1 MAESAKAGDEVPL
14 SIVPAESMEIVT
26 VHYNEEPCTFVSSDA
41 ETNTFNY
48 TFTMPASDVTLNI
61 EVREMAPTEYSIYYD
76 NSDTFNFVNVPQS
89 AVSGTEI
96 TFYVNVTD
104 LSLGITS
111 IAYGSELG
119 EFCKQEGDVKL
130 QPDYKQ
136 YTFKFT
142 MPASDVTLNIEV
154 REMAPT
160 EYSIYYDNS
169 DTFNFVNVPQSAVSG
184 TEITFYVNVTDLSLG
199 ITSIAYGSEL
209 GEFCKQ
215 EGDVKLQPDY
225 KQYTFKFTMP
235 AHDVSLDV
243 TTATEYNDITLE
255 GDDHAYI
262 NMLNALVKD
271 DNGDPVLDED
281 GNKMYR
287 GFYNQV
293 VQFTYEVDLGYNY
306 SVTIVGKRTGTHYED
321 QTIFEDNGWDF
332 NSYWTLVMPAEPL
345 TMTIKSSE
353 KNDFVGKALVG
364 NYKGFFIN
372 TTQLGKLERYDATT
386 LEAEIKSNTAFS
398 AKTTDANKF
407 DFQGMISYDEST
419 KQFAYDAAS
428 CEFYGLSG
436 RYDDEMTVAWVSNLL
451 EDMPDNVRFYIMSK
465 NDLSSFISAGNAGGS
480 KYLLEV
486 KTSTGTAYYLFEREG
501 YQLTKVDMEF
511 TNGESLGDASAT
523 GFVMKEGKKLLQYT
537 YDGSTTNLIEK
548 GKEAGSYKPASGSG
562 DELVLDGF
570 GGGKIGTKE
579 GTYTI
584 SDGIVTLTCD
594 GQETKYNIDMNAKT
608 YSPIAD
614 EGEWNG
620 PTDFYV
626 EGSQLAHDGG
636 KDVKGCIKISID
648 KNAIG
653 NPDKGKAYFVAQMR
667 RNAAFNES
675 KRSDNPSWIAA
686 PLFFVSV
693 DHAQAPLPAVY
704 YPGD

>member
-14 SIVPAESMEIVT
+14 SIVPAEGMEIVT

-48 TFTMPASDVTLNI
+48 TFTMPA
-61 EVREMAPTEYSIYYD
+61 
-76 NSDTFNFVNVPQS
+76 
-89 AVSGTEI
+89 
-96 TFYVNVTD
+96 
-104 LSLGITS
+104 
-111 IAYGSELG
+111 
-119 EFCKQEGDVKL
+119 
-130 QPDYKQ
+130 
-136 YTFKFT
+136 
-142 MPASDVTLNIEV
+142 
-154 REMAPT
+154 
-160 EYSIYYDNS
+160 
-169 DTFNFVNVPQSAVSG
+169 
-184 TEITFYVNVTDLSLG
+184 
-199 ITSIAYGSEL
+199 
-209 GEFCKQ
+209 
-215 EGDVKLQPDY
+215 
-225 KQYTFKFTMP
+225 
-235 AHDVSLDV
+235 HDVSLDV

-255 GDDHAYI
+255 GDDYAYI

-398 AKTTDANKF
+398 VKTTDANKF

-451 EDMPDNVRFYIMSK
+451 EDMPDNVCFYIMSK

-523 GFVMKEGKKLLQYT
+523 GFVMKEGEKLLQYT

-614 EGEWNG
+614 KGEWNG
-620 PTDFYV
+620 PNDFYV

-653 NPDKGKAYFVAQMR
+653 NPDKGKAYFVAQYWSSSYKFEDVLSALVTYVYDPSAKTLTLSQIGAGTADGGYGR
-667 RNAAFNES
+667 IDIVLSVSDDKRTLTFTGIDRIYAQFNGS
-675 KRSDNPSWIAA
+675 RYVTVTDLAVP
-686 PLFFVSV
+686 
-693 DHAQAPLPAVY
+693 AQE
-704 YPGD
+704 

>member
-14 SIVPAESMEIVT
+14 SIVPAEGMEIVT

-48 TFTMPASDVTLNI
+48 T
-61 EVREMAPTEYSIYYD
+61 
-76 NSDTFNFVNVPQS
+76 
-89 AVSGTEI
+89 
-96 TFYVNVTD
+96 
-104 LSLGITS
+104 
-111 IAYGSELG
+111 
-119 EFCKQEGDVKL
+119 
-130 QPDYKQ
+130 
-136 YTFKFT
+136 
-142 MPASDVTLNIEV
+142 
-154 REMAPT
+154 
-160 EYSIYYDNS
+160 
-169 DTFNFVNVPQSAVSG
+169 
-184 TEITFYVNVTDLSLG
+184 
-199 ITSIAYGSEL
+199 
-209 GEFCKQ
+209 
-215 EGDVKLQPDY
+215 
-225 KQYTFKFTMP
+225 FTMP

-332 NSYWTLVMPAEPL
+332 NSYWTLVMPAELL

-398 AKTTDANKF
+398 VKTTDANKF

-419 KQFAYDAAS
+419 KQFAYNAAS

-523 GFVMKEGKKLLQYT
+523 GFVMKEGEKLLQYT

-653 NPDKGKAYFVAQMR
+653 NPDKGKAYFVAQYWSSSYKFEDVLSALVTYVYDPSAKTLTLSQIGAGTADGGYGR
-667 RNAAFNES
+667 IDIVLSVSDDKRTLTFTGIDRIYAQFNGS
-675 KRSDNPSWIAA
+675 RYVTVTDLAVP
-686 PLFFVSV
+686 
-693 DHAQAPLPAVY
+693 AQE
-704 YPGD
+704 

>member
-14 SIVPAESMEIVT
+14 SIVPAEGMEIVT

-48 TFTMPASDVTLNI
+48 TFTMPA
-61 EVREMAPTEYSIYYD
+61 
-76 NSDTFNFVNVPQS
+76 
-89 AVSGTEI
+89 
-96 TFYVNVTD
+96 
-104 LSLGITS
+104 
-111 IAYGSELG
+111 
-119 EFCKQEGDVKL
+119 
-130 QPDYKQ
+130 
-136 YTFKFT
+136 
-142 MPASDVTLNIEV
+142 
-154 REMAPT
+154 
-160 EYSIYYDNS
+160 
-169 DTFNFVNVPQSAVSG
+169 
-184 TEITFYVNVTDLSLG
+184 
-199 ITSIAYGSEL
+199 
-209 GEFCKQ
+209 
-215 EGDVKLQPDY
+215 
-225 KQYTFKFTMP
+225 
-235 AHDVSLDV
+235 HDVSLDV

-255 GDDHAYI
+255 GDDYAYI

-386 LEAEIKSNTAFS
+386 LEAEIKSNSAFS
-398 AKTTDANKF
+398 VKTTDANKF

-523 GFVMKEGKKLLQYT
+523 GFVMKEGEKLLQYT

-548 GKEAGSYKPASGSG
+548 GKEAGSYKPASGSD

-653 NPDKGKAYFVAQMR
+653 NPDKGKAYFVAQYWSSSYKFEDVLSALVTYVYDPSAKTLTLSQIGAGTADGGYGR
-667 RNAAFNES
+667 IDIVLSVSDDKRTLTFTGIDRIYAQFNGS
-675 KRSDNPSWIAA
+675 RYVTVTDLAVP
-686 PLFFVSV
+686 
-693 DHAQAPLPAVY
+693 AQE
-704 YPGD
+704 

>member
-14 SIVPAESMEIVT
+14 SIVPAEGMEIVT

-48 TFTMPASDVTLNI
+48 TFTMPA
-61 EVREMAPTEYSIYYD
+61 
-76 NSDTFNFVNVPQS
+76 
-89 AVSGTEI
+89 
-96 TFYVNVTD
+96 
-104 LSLGITS
+104 
-111 IAYGSELG
+111 
-119 EFCKQEGDVKL
+119 
-130 QPDYKQ
+130 
-136 YTFKFT
+136 
-142 MPASDVTLNIEV
+142 
-154 REMAPT
+154 
-160 EYSIYYDNS
+160 
-169 DTFNFVNVPQSAVSG
+169 
-184 TEITFYVNVTDLSLG
+184 
-199 ITSIAYGSEL
+199 
-209 GEFCKQ
+209 
-215 EGDVKLQPDY
+215 
-225 KQYTFKFTMP
+225 
-235 AHDVSLDV
+235 HDVSLDV

-255 GDDHAYI
+255 GDNHAYI

-398 AKTTDANKF
+398 VKTTDANKF

-523 GFVMKEGKKLLQYT
+523 GFVMKEGEKLLQYT

-608 YSPIAD
+608 YSLIAD

-653 NPDKGKAYFVAQMR
+653 NPDKGKAYFVAQYWSSSYKFEDVLSALVTYVYDPSAKTLTLSQIGAGTADGGYGR
-667 RNAAFNES
+667 IDIVLSVSDDKRTLTFTGIDRIYAQFNGS
-675 KRSDNPSWIAA
+675 RYVTVTDLAVP
-686 PLFFVSV
+686 
-693 DHAQAPLPAVY
+693 AQE
-704 YPGD
+704 

>member
-1 MAESAKAGDEVPL
+1 MKNPFLKFLLMGALLAGAAGCSEDDTEASAPSFSITAPTSEDYQVTVAESAKAGDEVPL
-14 SIVPAESMEIVT
+14 SIVPAEGMEIVT

-48 TFTMPASDVTLNI
+48 TFTMPASDVTLDI
-61 EVREMAPTEYSIYYD
+61 EVREMAPAEYSIYYD
-76 NSDTFNFVNVPQS
+76 NASTFNFVNVPQT

-96 TFYVNVTD
+96 TFNINVTD
-104 LSLGITS
+104 LSLGVTS
-111 IAYGSELG
+111 VSYGSELG
-119 EFCKQEGDVKL
+119 EFCQQVGDIKL
-130 QPDYKQ
+130 
-136 YTFKFT
+136 
-142 MPASDVTLNIEV
+142 L
-154 REMAPT
+154 
-160 EYSIYYDNS
+160 
-169 DTFNFVNVPQSAVSG
+169 
-184 TEITFYVNVTDLSLG
+184 
-199 ITSIAYGSEL
+199 
-209 GEFCKQ
+209 
-215 EGDVKLQPDY
+215 PDY

-235 AHDVSLDV
+235 AHDVALEAL
-243 TTATEYNDITLE
+243 TATEYNDITLE

-271 DNGDPVLDED
+271 ENGDPVLDED

-287 GFYNQV
+287 GFYEQV

-306 SVTIVGKRTGTHYED
+306 SVTIVGTRTGTHYED
-321 QTIFEDNGWDF
+321 QAIFEDNGWDF

-345 TMTIKSSE
+345 TMTIQSTE
-353 KNDFVGKALVG
+353 KTDFVGKALVG

-398 AKTTDANKF
+398 VKTTDANEF

-428 CEFYGLSG
+428 CESYGLSG
-436 RYDDEMTVAWVSNLL
+436 RYDDEMTLAWVSNLI
-451 EDMPDNVRFYIMSK
+451 EDMPDNVRFYVMSK

-486 KTSTGTAYYLFEREG
+486 KTTTGTAYYLFEREG

-511 TNGESLGDASAT
+511 TNGESLGDASAS
-523 GFVMKEGKKLLQYT
+523 GFVLKEGEKLLQYT
-537 YDGSTTNLIEK
+537 YDGSATNLLEK
-548 GKEAGSYKPASGSG
+548 GKEAGSYQPASGPG
-562 DELVLDGF
+562 DVLTLDGF

-608 YSPIAD
+608 YSPIAG

-620 PTDFYV
+620 PTTFYV
-626 EGSQLAHDGG
+626 ESDTMGNRGGTLTYGNVKITLTPSTKKAWIWAQYKDEFYNKSDAVNSTVSYVYDAAASTLTLSQVLMGDETGAAWYKRVDIVLKVSADKRTLTFTGIDNLYSGSNPKNYVIVTDLA
-636 KDVKGCIKISID
+636 V
-648 KNAIG
+648 
-653 NPDKGKAYFVAQMR
+653 PAQ
-667 RNAAFNES
+667 E
-675 KRSDNPSWIAA
+675 
-686 PLFFVSV
+686 
-693 DHAQAPLPAVY
+693 
-704 YPGD
+704 

>member
-14 SIVPAESMEIVT
+14 SIVPAEGMEIVT

-48 TFTMPASDVTLNI
+48 TFTMPA
-61 EVREMAPTEYSIYYD
+61 
-76 NSDTFNFVNVPQS
+76 
-89 AVSGTEI
+89 
-96 TFYVNVTD
+96 
-104 LSLGITS
+104 
-111 IAYGSELG
+111 
-119 EFCKQEGDVKL
+119 
-130 QPDYKQ
+130 
-136 YTFKFT
+136 
-142 MPASDVTLNIEV
+142 
-154 REMAPT
+154 
-160 EYSIYYDNS
+160 
-169 DTFNFVNVPQSAVSG
+169 
-184 TEITFYVNVTDLSLG
+184 
-199 ITSIAYGSEL
+199 
-209 GEFCKQ
+209 
-215 EGDVKLQPDY
+215 
-225 KQYTFKFTMP
+225 
-235 AHDVSLDV
+235 HDVSLDV

-255 GDDHAYI
+255 GDDYAYI

-398 AKTTDANKF
+398 VKTTDANKF

-523 GFVMKEGKKLLQYT
+523 GFVMKEGEKLLQYT

-548 GKEAGSYKPASGSG
+548 GKEAGSYKPASGSD

-653 NPDKGKAYFVAQMR
+653 NPDKGKAYFVAQYWSSSYKFEDVLSALVTYVYDPSAKTLTLSQIGAGTADGGYGR
-667 RNAAFNES
+667 IDIVLSVSDDKRTLTFTGIDRIYAQFNGS
-675 KRSDNPSWIAA
+675 RYVTVTDLAVP
-686 PLFFVSV
+686 
-693 DHAQAPLPAVY
+693 AQE
-704 YPGD
+704 

>member
-14 SIVPAESMEIVT
+14 SIVPAEGMEIVT

-48 TFTMPASDVTLNI
+48 T
-61 EVREMAPTEYSIYYD
+61 
-76 NSDTFNFVNVPQS
+76 
-89 AVSGTEI
+89 
-96 TFYVNVTD
+96 
-104 LSLGITS
+104 
-111 IAYGSELG
+111 
-119 EFCKQEGDVKL
+119 
-130 QPDYKQ
+130 
-136 YTFKFT
+136 
-142 MPASDVTLNIEV
+142 
-154 REMAPT
+154 
-160 EYSIYYDNS
+160 
-169 DTFNFVNVPQSAVSG
+169 
-184 TEITFYVNVTDLSLG
+184 
-199 ITSIAYGSEL
+199 
-209 GEFCKQ
+209 
-215 EGDVKLQPDY
+215 
-225 KQYTFKFTMP
+225 FTMP

-332 NSYWTLVMPAEPL
+332 NSYWTLVMPAELL

-398 AKTTDANKF
+398 VKTTDANKF

-523 GFVMKEGKKLLQYT
+523 GFVMKEGEKLLQYT

-653 NPDKGKAYFVAQMR
+653 NPDKGKAYFVAQYWSSSYKFEDVLSALVTYVYDPSAKTLTLSQIGAGTADGGYGR
-667 RNAAFNES
+667 IDIVLSVSDDKRTLTFTGIDRIYAQFNGS
-675 KRSDNPSWIAA
+675 RYVTVTDLAVP
-686 PLFFVSV
+686 
-693 DHAQAPLPAVY
+693 AQE
-704 YPGD
+704 

>member
-1 MAESAKAGDEVPL
+1 
-14 SIVPAESMEIVT
+14 MEIVT

-48 TFTMPASDVTLNI
+48 TFTMPA
-61 EVREMAPTEYSIYYD
+61 
-76 NSDTFNFVNVPQS
+76 
-89 AVSGTEI
+89 
-96 TFYVNVTD
+96 
-104 LSLGITS
+104 
-111 IAYGSELG
+111 
-119 EFCKQEGDVKL
+119 
-130 QPDYKQ
+130 
-136 YTFKFT
+136 
-142 MPASDVTLNIEV
+142 
-154 REMAPT
+154 
-160 EYSIYYDNS
+160 
-169 DTFNFVNVPQSAVSG
+169 
-184 TEITFYVNVTDLSLG
+184 
-199 ITSIAYGSEL
+199 
-209 GEFCKQ
+209 
-215 EGDVKLQPDY
+215 
-225 KQYTFKFTMP
+225 
-235 AHDVSLDV
+235 HDVSLDV

-255 GDDHAYI
+255 GDDYAYI

-398 AKTTDANKF
+398 VKTTDANKF

-428 CEFYGLSG
+428 CGFYGLSG

-523 GFVMKEGKKLLQYT
+523 GFVMKKGEKQLQYT

-653 NPDKGKAYFVAQMR
+653 NPDKGKAYFVAQYWSSSYKFEDVLSALVTYVYDPSAKTLTLSQIGAGTADGGYGR
-667 RNAAFNES
+667 IDIVLSVSDDKRTLTFTGIDRIYAQFNGS
-675 KRSDNPSWIAA
+675 RYVTVTNLAVP
-686 PLFFVSV
+686 
-693 DHAQAPLPAVY
+693 AQE
-704 YPGD
+704 

>member
-1 MAESAKAGDEVPL
+1 
-14 SIVPAESMEIVT
+14 
-26 VHYNEEPCTFVSSDA
+26 
-41 ETNTFNY
+41 
-48 TFTMPASDVTLNI
+48 
-61 EVREMAPTEYSIYYD
+61 
-76 NSDTFNFVNVPQS
+76 
-89 AVSGTEI
+89 
-96 TFYVNVTD
+96 
-104 LSLGITS
+104 
-111 IAYGSELG
+111 
-119 EFCKQEGDVKL
+119 
-130 QPDYKQ
+130 
-136 YTFKFT
+136 
-142 MPASDVTLNIEV
+142 
-154 REMAPT
+154 
-160 EYSIYYDNS
+160 
-169 DTFNFVNVPQSAVSG
+169 
-184 TEITFYVNVTDLSLG
+184 
-199 ITSIAYGSEL
+199 
-209 GEFCKQ
+209 
-215 EGDVKLQPDY
+215 
-225 KQYTFKFTMP
+225 MP

-364 NYKGFFIN
+364 NYKDFFIN

-398 AKTTDANKF
+398 VKTTDANKF

-436 RYDDEMTVAWVSNLL
+436 RYDDEMIVAWVSNLL

-501 YQLTKVDMEF
+501 YRLTKVDMEF

-523 GFVMKEGKKLLQYT
+523 GFVMKEGEKLLQYT

-653 NPDKGKAYFVAQMR
+653 NPDKGKAYFVAQYWSSSYKFEDVLSALVTYVYDPSAKTLTLSQIGAGTADGGYGR
-667 RNAAFNES
+667 IDIVLSVSDDKRTLTFTGIDRIYAQFNGS
-675 KRSDNPSWIAA
+675 RYVTVTDLAVP
-686 PLFFVSV
+686 
-693 DHAQAPLPAVY
+693 AQE
-704 YPGD
+704 

>member
-14 SIVPAESMEIVT
+14 SIVPAEGMEIVT

-48 TFTMPASDVTLNI
+48 TFTMPA
-61 EVREMAPTEYSIYYD
+61 
-76 NSDTFNFVNVPQS
+76 
-89 AVSGTEI
+89 
-96 TFYVNVTD
+96 
-104 LSLGITS
+104 
-111 IAYGSELG
+111 
-119 EFCKQEGDVKL
+119 
-130 QPDYKQ
+130 
-136 YTFKFT
+136 
-142 MPASDVTLNIEV
+142 
-154 REMAPT
+154 
-160 EYSIYYDNS
+160 
-169 DTFNFVNVPQSAVSG
+169 
-184 TEITFYVNVTDLSLG
+184 
-199 ITSIAYGSEL
+199 
-209 GEFCKQ
+209 
-215 EGDVKLQPDY
+215 
-225 KQYTFKFTMP
+225 
-235 AHDVSLDV
+235 HDVSLDV

-255 GDDHAYI
+255 GDNHAYI

-332 NSYWTLVMPAEPL
+332 NSYWTLVMPAELL

-398 AKTTDANKF
+398 VKTTDANKF

-419 KQFAYDAAS
+419 KQDPSAAAS
-428 CEFYGLSG
+428 GEFYGLSG

-523 GFVMKEGKKLLQYT
+523 GFVMKEGEKLLQYT

-653 NPDKGKAYFVAQMR
+653 NPDKGKAYFVAQYWSSSYKFEDVLSALVTYVYDPSAKTLTLSQIGAGTADGGYGR
-667 RNAAFNES
+667 IDIVLSVSDDKRTLTFTGIDRIYAQFNGS
-675 KRSDNPSWIAA
+675 RYVTVTDLAVP
-686 PLFFVSV
+686 
-693 DHAQAPLPAVY
+693 AQE
-704 YPGD
+704 

>member
-1 MAESAKAGDEVPL
+1 MKNPFLKFLLMGALLAGAAGCSEDNTEGAAPSFAITVPTSENYQVTVAESAKAGDEVPL
-14 SIVPAESMEIVT
+14 SIVPAEGMEIVT

-76 NSDTFNFVNVPQS
+76 NSDNFYFVNVPQS

-104 LSLGITS
+104 LSL
-111 IAYGSELG
+111 
-119 EFCKQEGDVKL
+119 D
-130 QPDYKQ
+130 
-136 YTFKFT
+136 
-142 MPASDVTLNIEV
+142 
-154 REMAPT
+154 
-160 EYSIYYDNS
+160 
-169 DTFNFVNVPQSAVSG
+169 
-184 TEITFYVNVTDLSLG
+184 

-293 VQFTYEVDLGYNY
+293 VQFTYEVDPGYNY
-306 SVTIVGKRTGTHYED
+306 SVTIVGGRTGTHYED

-345 TMTIKSSE
+345 TMTITSNE

-398 AKTTDANKF
+398 VKTTDANKF

-428 CEFYGLSG
+428 CESYGLSG
-436 RYDDEMTVAWVSNLL
+436 RYDDEMTVAWVNNLL
-451 EDMPDNVRFYIMSK
+451 EDMPDNVRFYVMSK
-465 NDLSSFISAGNAGGS
+465 NDLSSFISANAGGS
-480 KYLLEV
+480 KYLLEMALDG
-486 KTSTGTAYYLFEREG
+486 STVYYLFERSG

-511 TNGESLGDASAT
+511 TNGESLGDASAA
-523 GFVMKEGKKLLQYT
+523 GFVTKEGEKILKYT
-537 YDGSTTNLIEK
+537 YDGNTTSLIEK
-548 GKEAGSYKPASGSG
+548 GREAGSYQPASGSG
-562 DELVLDGF
+562 DVLVLDGF

-584 SDGIVTLTCD
+584 SDGIVTLNCD
-594 GQETKYNIDMNAKT
+594 GEETKYNIDMNAKT
-608 YSPIAD
+608 YTAIND
-614 EGEWNG
+614 EGTWDG
-620 PTDFYV
+620 PTSFYV
-626 EGSQLAHDGG
+626 EGSDIAYNGSKMTKG
-636 KDVKGCIKISID
+636 SVKVTLD
-648 KNAIG
+648 PAQT
-653 NPDKGKAYFVAQMR
+653 KATFVAQYYSDMYR
-667 RNAAFNES
+667 MEDAVNSTVSYIYDAASSTLTLSQILVGVYGTWNSERVDIVFS
-675 KRSDNPSWIAA
+675 VSSDKQTLTFTGIERICSISNPSKYYVMVTDLAV
-686 PLFFVSV
+686 P
-693 DHAQAPLPAVY
+693 AQQ
-704 YPGD
+704 

>member
-14 SIVPAESMEIVT
+14 SIVPAEGMEIVT

-48 TFTMPASDVTLNI
+48 TFTMPA
-61 EVREMAPTEYSIYYD
+61 
-76 NSDTFNFVNVPQS
+76 
-89 AVSGTEI
+89 
-96 TFYVNVTD
+96 
-104 LSLGITS
+104 
-111 IAYGSELG
+111 
-119 EFCKQEGDVKL
+119 
-130 QPDYKQ
+130 
-136 YTFKFT
+136 
-142 MPASDVTLNIEV
+142 
-154 REMAPT
+154 
-160 EYSIYYDNS
+160 
-169 DTFNFVNVPQSAVSG
+169 
-184 TEITFYVNVTDLSLG
+184 
-199 ITSIAYGSEL
+199 
-209 GEFCKQ
+209 
-215 EGDVKLQPDY
+215 
-225 KQYTFKFTMP
+225 
-235 AHDVSLDV
+235 HDVSLDV

-255 GDDHAYI
+255 GDNHAYI

-332 NSYWTLVMPAEPL
+332 NSYWTLVMPAELL

-398 AKTTDANKF
+398 VKTTDANKF

-523 GFVMKEGKKLLQYT
+523 GFVMKEGEKLLQYT

-548 GKEAGSYKPASGSG
+548 GKEAGSYKPASGSD

-653 NPDKGKAYFVAQMR
+653 NPDKGKAYFVAQYWSSSYKFEDVLSALVTYVYDPSAKTLTLSQIGAGTADGGYGR
-667 RNAAFNES
+667 IDIVLSVSDDKRTLTFTGIDRIYAQFNGS
-675 KRSDNPSWIAA
+675 RYVTVTDLAVP
-686 PLFFVSV
+686 
-693 DHAQAPLPAVY
+693 AQE
-704 YPGD
+704 

>member
-14 SIVPAESMEIVT
+14 SIVPAEGMEIVT

-48 TFTMPASDVTLNI
+48 TFTMPASDV
-61 EVREMAPTEYSIYYD
+61 
-76 NSDTFNFVNVPQS
+76 
-89 AVSGTEI
+89 
-96 TFYVNVTD
+96 
-104 LSLGITS
+104 
-111 IAYGSELG
+111 
-119 EFCKQEGDVKL
+119 
-130 QPDYKQ
+130 
-136 YTFKFT
+136 
-142 MPASDVTLNIEV
+142 
-154 REMAPT
+154 
-160 EYSIYYDNS
+160 
-169 DTFNFVNVPQSAVSG
+169 
-184 TEITFYVNVTDLSLG
+184 
-199 ITSIAYGSEL
+199 
-209 GEFCKQ
+209 
-215 EGDVKLQPDY
+215 
-225 KQYTFKFTMP
+225 
-235 AHDVSLDV
+235 SLDV
-243 TTATEYNDITLE
+243 TTATEYNDITFE

-398 AKTTDANKF
+398 VKTTDANKF

-523 GFVMKEGKKLLQYT
+523 GFVMKEGEKLLQYT

-653 NPDKGKAYFVAQMR
+653 NPDKGKAYFVAQYWSSSYKFEDVLSALVTYVYDPSAKTLTLSQIGAGTADGGYGR
-667 RNAAFNES
+667 IDIVLSVSDDKRTLTFTGIDRIYAQFNGS
-675 KRSDNPSWIAA
+675 RYVTVTDLAVP
-686 PLFFVSV
+686 
-693 DHAQAPLPAVY
+693 AQE
-704 YPGD
+704 

>member
-14 SIVPAESMEIVT
+14 SIVPAEGLEIVT

-48 TFTMPASDVTLNI
+48 TFTMPA
-61 EVREMAPTEYSIYYD
+61 
-76 NSDTFNFVNVPQS
+76 
-89 AVSGTEI
+89 
-96 TFYVNVTD
+96 
-104 LSLGITS
+104 
-111 IAYGSELG
+111 
-119 EFCKQEGDVKL
+119 
-130 QPDYKQ
+130 
-136 YTFKFT
+136 
-142 MPASDVTLNIEV
+142 
-154 REMAPT
+154 
-160 EYSIYYDNS
+160 
-169 DTFNFVNVPQSAVSG
+169 
-184 TEITFYVNVTDLSLG
+184 
-199 ITSIAYGSEL
+199 
-209 GEFCKQ
+209 
-215 EGDVKLQPDY
+215 
-225 KQYTFKFTMP
+225 
-235 AHDVSLDV
+235 HDVSLDV

-255 GDDHAYI
+255 GDDYAYI

-398 AKTTDANKF
+398 VKTTDANKF

-523 GFVMKEGKKLLQYT
+523 GFVMKEGEKLLQYT

-653 NPDKGKAYFVAQMR
+653 NPDKGKAYFVAQYWSSSYKFEDVLSALVTYVYDPSAKTLTLSQIGAGTADGGYGR
-667 RNAAFNES
+667 IDIVLSVSDDKRTLTFTGIDRIYAQFNGS
-675 KRSDNPSWIAA
+675 RYVTVTDLAVP
-686 PLFFVSV
+686 
-693 DHAQAPLPAVY
+693 AQE
-704 YPGD
+704 

>member
-48 TFTMPASDVTLNI
+48 T
-61 EVREMAPTEYSIYYD
+61 
-76 NSDTFNFVNVPQS
+76 
-89 AVSGTEI
+89 
-96 TFYVNVTD
+96 
-104 LSLGITS
+104 
-111 IAYGSELG
+111 
-119 EFCKQEGDVKL
+119 
-130 QPDYKQ
+130 
-136 YTFKFT
+136 
-142 MPASDVTLNIEV
+142 
-154 REMAPT
+154 
-160 EYSIYYDNS
+160 
-169 DTFNFVNVPQSAVSG
+169 
-184 TEITFYVNVTDLSLG
+184 
-199 ITSIAYGSEL
+199 
-209 GEFCKQ
+209 
-215 EGDVKLQPDY
+215 
-225 KQYTFKFTMP
+225 FTMP

-332 NSYWTLVMPAEPL
+332 NSYWTLVMPAELL

-398 AKTTDANKF
+398 VKTTDANKF

-523 GFVMKEGKKLLQYT
+523 GFVMKEGEKLLQYT

-653 NPDKGKAYFVAQMR
+653 NPDKGKAYFVAQYWSSSYKFEDVLSALVTYVYDPSAKTLTLSQIGAGTADGGYGR
-667 RNAAFNES
+667 IDIVLSVSDDKRTLTFTGIDRIYAQFNGS
-675 KRSDNPSWIAA
+675 RYVTVTDLAVP
-686 PLFFVSV
+686 
-693 DHAQAPLPAVY
+693 AQE
-704 YPGD
+704 

>member
-14 SIVPAESMEIVT
+14 SIVPAEGMEIVT

-48 TFTMPASDVTLNI
+48 T
-61 EVREMAPTEYSIYYD
+61 
-76 NSDTFNFVNVPQS
+76 
-89 AVSGTEI
+89 
-96 TFYVNVTD
+96 
-104 LSLGITS
+104 
-111 IAYGSELG
+111 
-119 EFCKQEGDVKL
+119 
-130 QPDYKQ
+130 
-136 YTFKFT
+136 
-142 MPASDVTLNIEV
+142 
-154 REMAPT
+154 
-160 EYSIYYDNS
+160 
-169 DTFNFVNVPQSAVSG
+169 
-184 TEITFYVNVTDLSLG
+184 
-199 ITSIAYGSEL
+199 
-209 GEFCKQ
+209 
-215 EGDVKLQPDY
+215 
-225 KQYTFKFTMP
+225 FTMP

-398 AKTTDANKF
+398 VKTTDANKF
-407 DFQGMISYDEST
+407 DFQGMINYDEST

-653 NPDKGKAYFVAQMR
+653 NPDKGKAYFVAQYWSSSYKFEDVLSALVTYVYDPSAKTLTLSQIGAGTADGGYGR
-667 RNAAFNES
+667 IDIVLSVSDDKRTLTFTGIDRIYAQFNGS
-675 KRSDNPSWIAA
+675 RYVTVTDLAVP
-686 PLFFVSV
+686 
-693 DHAQAPLPAVY
+693 AQE
-704 YPGD
+704 

>member
-14 SIVPAESMEIVT
+14 SIVPAEGMEIVT

-48 TFTMPASDVTLNI
+48 TFTMPA
-61 EVREMAPTEYSIYYD
+61 
-76 NSDTFNFVNVPQS
+76 
-89 AVSGTEI
+89 
-96 TFYVNVTD
+96 
-104 LSLGITS
+104 
-111 IAYGSELG
+111 
-119 EFCKQEGDVKL
+119 
-130 QPDYKQ
+130 
-136 YTFKFT
+136 
-142 MPASDVTLNIEV
+142 
-154 REMAPT
+154 
-160 EYSIYYDNS
+160 
-169 DTFNFVNVPQSAVSG
+169 
-184 TEITFYVNVTDLSLG
+184 
-199 ITSIAYGSEL
+199 
-209 GEFCKQ
+209 
-215 EGDVKLQPDY
+215 
-225 KQYTFKFTMP
+225 
-235 AHDVSLDV
+235 HDVSLDV

-255 GDDHAYI
+255 GDDYAYI

-398 AKTTDANKF
+398 VKTTDANKF

-523 GFVMKEGKKLLQYT
+523 GFVMKEGEKLLQYT

-653 NPDKGKAYFVAQMR
+653 NPDKGKAYFVAQYWSSSYKFEDVLSALVTYVYDPSAKTLTLSQIGAGTADGGYGR
-667 RNAAFNES
+667 IDIVLSVSDDKRTLTFTGIDRIYAQFNGS
-675 KRSDNPSWIAA
+675 RYVTVADLAVP
-686 PLFFVSV
+686 
-693 DHAQAPLPAVY
+693 AQE
-704 YPGD
+704 